1 MFLNNAEKRT
11 IRNLFEERVQFSIP
25 SYQRAYSWEVDGS
38 VRKHV
43 KQFLLDLEEQHPDK
57 DYYLGHFLFEE
68 DQGCPNTLLVID
80 GQQRLTTVVIF
91 FSCLIRELKARS
103 TTDEAAGIIM
113 ELNPQRLDET
123 YLRRDGKRRFT
134 TVESDAGFFDDRILD
149 RTSLETGDT
158 RSRKRIAHADIYF
171 TKKCKNTDTPTLL
184 RWARLVE
191 GAVITTF
198 QVRDKVQA
206 TQIFSFQNDRG
217 KALTQLEKLKAFL
230 VYQVYLNSVENEEI
244 EAIVHVEKRFAE
256 IYVKTEEI
264 NFLDEDQVL
273 NHHCAAYLK
282 RWEGA
287 LETVKLEIMEIKDRA
302 GKVIWVKKFS
312 SELRDSFVHV
322 KALENLLGH
331 HECIAD
337 PIILDG
343 PNSWPIL
350 IKLYKNFGNELISGQ
365 FTRLFRLLE
374 ITLFKASK
382 PFLHG
387 KCSNDLHMYAKAFDC
402 EDSGAI
408 EKLQRKLEHDSKHSF
423 RGGQDCDKALRRVL
437 AQNHHYS
444 DRFGYL
450 LWKYENSLRATGD
463 QRLMPSDFMNSHA
476 PRTHEKTIDHIA
488 PQGPVNPYPEEFYS
502 DCLNDLGNLVYMTR
516 SMNSS
521 KRNTPPLDMGDAFWD
536 STCASHREIKAI
548 IAISGKWG
556 KDEIVARKQ
565 KIVNFALARWD
576 AANPDVTITN

>member
-1 MFLNNAEKRT
+1 MILNNAEKRT
-11 IRNLFEERVQFSIP
+11 IRSLFEEKVQFSIP

-43 KQFLLDLEEQHPDK
+43 RQFLLDLEEQHPDK

-68 DQGCPNTLLVID
+68 DQGSPNTLFVID

-91 FSCLIRELKARS
+91 FSCLIRELKGRS
-103 TTDEAAGIIM
+103 TTDEAAGLIM

-123 YLRRDGKRRFT
+123 YLRRDGKRRFK
-134 TVESDAGFFDDRILD
+134 TVKSDAVFFDERILD
-149 RTSLETGDT
+149 RTSLKSGDT
-158 RSRKRIAHADIYF
+158 RSRKRIADADMFF
-171 TKKCKNTDTPTLL
+171 TQEFKETDTATLL

-217 KALTQLEKLKAFL
+217 KALTELEKLKAVL
-230 VYQVYLNSVENEEI
+230 VYQVYLNSAENEEI
-244 EAIVHVEKRFAE
+244 EAIEHVEECFAE
-256 IYVKTEEI
+256 IYAKTEEI
-264 NFLDEDQVL
+264 NLLNEDQVL
-273 NHHCAAYLK
+273 NHHCTAYLK
-282 RWEGA
+282 RWDKA
-287 LETVKLEIMEIKDRA
+287 LENVKHEIKEIKDRA
-302 GKVIWVKKFS
+302 GKVKWVKKFS

-331 HECIAD
+331 HVCIAD

-350 IKLYKNFGNELISGQ
+350 IKLYKFFGEGLLSPKFSKCLRTMELA
-365 FTRLFRLLE
+365 
-374 ITLFKASK
+374 LFKLHFLHRGCVNDLPAYAKTFNGEALGSIAELEEKLEQASK
-382 PFLHG
+382 
-387 KCSNDLHMYAKAFDC
+387 
-402 EDSGAI
+402 I
-408 EKLQRKLEHDSKHSF
+408 SF
-423 RGGQDCDKALRRVL
+423 RGGQNCDQALRDAL
-437 AQNHHYS
+437 TGHNQYHNP
-444 DRFGYL
+444 FGYL
-450 LWKYENSLRATGD
+450 LWKYENSLRAHGD
-463 QRLMPSDFMNSHA
+463 HQLMPSNFLNFHA
-476 PRTHEKTIDHIA
+476 PRTHQQSIDHIA
-488 PQGPVNPYPEEFYS
+488 PQEPVNVYPEEFRS

-536 STCASHREIKAI
+536 STCASHREIKATI
-548 IAISGKWG
+548 VTSGKWG